1 MALSLG
7 LGKVLQ
13 SSPEGAFSRQSPAWS
28 PRILAVKNPEG
39 WERARVEGVSPAVAV
54 DPFQMPGCLW
64 DTGQAAQAGQWLPV
78 TCMRPEGDEKGA
90 KSALSQACPGEVL
103 PGSGWLSPLWG

>member
-1 MALSLG
+1 MA
-7 LGKVLQ
+7 
-13 SSPEGAFSRQSPAWS
+13 PEGSLNEAGTPLLVFKVTPGLL
-28 PRILAVKNPEG
+28 PKI
-39 WERARVEGVSPAVAV
+39 

-103 PGSGWLSPLWG
+103 PGSGWLSPLWGRPGTHRHVLLSLKKKELHLF